1 MNRHLWGINIL
12 PHIPPVYGEK
22 GLLSIKPGA
31 LPDEAL
37 EVRQL
42 QLLGEVT
49 PPRLVMPLGRGQL
62 SDNPWVNRVSRE
74 E

>member
-1 MNRHLWGINIL
+1 MNQHLWGIDL
-12 PHIPPVYGEK
+12 LSHIPPVHGEE
-22 GLLSIKPGA
+22 GLLSVEPGA

-49 PPRLVMPLGRGQL
+49 PPGLVMPLGRGQL
-62 SDNPWVNRVSRE
+62 SDNPWVSRVSSE
-74 E
+74 Q